1 MSEPVRREHT
11 PAAIVGMAQT
21 RYFDGHF
28 RRPAVKLM
36 PGEYTLGRTDEVMC
50 TVLGSCVSACMRDP
64 VAGVAG
70 MNHFLLP
77 STDRSDL
84 DLTARYGVHAM
95 ELLINGLLRAGARRQ
110 RIEVKLF
117 GGANLMQSRTDNN
130 VGHNNARFALA
141 FVKQE
146 GLGLVS
152 QDLFGHEPRKIW
164 YFPDT
169 GKVMLRRLRL
179 TRNDTIIRREVDY
192 SRRLASRPEAG
203 GEVELFD

>member
-1 MSEPVRREHT
+1 
-11 PAAIVGMAQT
+11 MAQT
-21 RYFDGHF
+21 YYYDGHF
-28 RRPAVKLM
+28 KRPAVKLL
-36 PGEYTLGRTDEVMC
+36 PGEYVVGRHDELMC

-64 VAGVAG
+64 VAGVSG

-77 STDRSDL
+77 STGRAEE

-95 ELLINGLLRAGARRQ
+95 ELLINGLLRAGAKRQ

-117 GGANLMQSRTDNN
+117 GGANLMHSRTDDN

-141 FVKQE
+141 FMKQE

-169 GKVMLRRLRL
+169 GRVMLRRLRL

-192 SRRLASRPEAG
+192 SRRLATRPDTG
-203 GEVELFD
+203 GEVDLFD

>member
-1 MSEPVRREHT
+1 MRSESAVV
-11 PAAIVGMAQT
+11 AMAT
-21 RYFDGHF
+21 TAYFDSHF

-36 PGEYTLGRTDEVMC
+36 PGEYFVSRGESILC

-64 VAGVAG
+64 VAGVSG

-77 STDRSDL
+77 STDREDQEVS
-84 DLTARYGVHAM
+84 ARYGVHAM

-117 GGANLMQSRTDNN
+117 GGSNLMQSSTDNN
-130 VGHNNARFALA
+130 VGHNNARFALT
-141 FVKQE
+141 FMEQE
-146 GLGLVS
+146 GLSVVS
-152 QDLFGHEPRKIW
+152 QDLFGREPRKIW

-169 GKVMLRRLRL
+169 GRVMLRRLRI

-192 SRRLASRPEAG
+192 SRRLARQPETG
-203 GEVELFD
+203 GDVELFD

>member
-1 MSEPVRREHT
+1 MSDVDARGGD
-11 PAAIVGMAQT
+11 IVGMAQT

-36 PGEYTLGRTDEVMC
+36 PGEYVVGRSGELLC

-77 STDRSDL
+77 SSNDAGQDA
-84 DLTARYGVHAM
+84 TARYGVHAM

-117 GGANLMQSRTDNN
+117 GGANLMRTRSDNN

-141 FVKQE
+141 FIRQE

-192 SRRLASRPEAG
+192 SRRLASKPDASG
-203 GEVELFD
+203 DVELFD